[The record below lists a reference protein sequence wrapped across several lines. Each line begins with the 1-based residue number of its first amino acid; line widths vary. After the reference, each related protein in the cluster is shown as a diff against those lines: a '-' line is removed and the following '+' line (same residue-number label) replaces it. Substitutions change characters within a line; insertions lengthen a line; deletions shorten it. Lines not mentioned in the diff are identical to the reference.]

1 MKIIKAAIDDF
12 ETVKL
17 ITHETIKEIYPHY
30 YPKGAVE
37 FFLKHHCDEAIMGDI
52 AGGRCFL
59 AVNENDTAL
68 GTVTVSEDEIDRLF
82 VLPKYQGMGCGGA
95 LLDFAED
102 MISRSYDEAKLCV
115 SLAAKSIYLKRGYKA
130 VGYEVV
136 LCDGGDR
143 LCYDIMTK
151 EVKDI

>member
-1 MKIIKAAIDDF
+1 MKIIKAAIADL

-37 FFLKHHCDEAIMGDI
+37 FFLKHHCDEAIMCDI

-59 AVNENDTAL
+59 AADENDAVT
-68 GTVTVSEDEIDRLF
+68 GTVNVSENEIDRLF
-82 VLPKYQGMGCGGA
+82 VLPKYQGMGCGRA
-95 LLDFAED
+95 LPDFAEEL
-102 MISRSYDEAKLCV
+102 ISRSYDEAKLCA
-115 SLAAKSIYLKRGYKA
+115 SPAAKAIYLKRGYKA
-130 VGYEVV
+130 VGCETVP
-136 LCDGGDR
+136 CDGGDR

-151 EVKDI
+151 RVKDI